1 MAKKKPTK
9 KGGKSKSV
17 FMNPLV
23 DKAIL
28 AMQDAIEK
36 FLAKKSKKGKKG

>member
-9 KGGKSKSV
+9 KVGKSKSV
-17 FMNPLV
+17 FINPRI

-28 AMQDAIEK
+28 AMQNAIDK
-36 FLAKKSKKGKKG
+36 FLTKKSKKVKKG